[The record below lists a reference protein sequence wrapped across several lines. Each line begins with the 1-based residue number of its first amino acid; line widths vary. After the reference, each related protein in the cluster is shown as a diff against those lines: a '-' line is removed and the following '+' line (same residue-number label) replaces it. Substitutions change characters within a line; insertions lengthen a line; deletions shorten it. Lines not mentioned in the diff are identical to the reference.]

1 MMPTARRM
9 PPDDHDD
16 PASRAL
22 PSLPGLSD
30 SHALGVKV
38 GQIYEVTIADEISR
52 PVIGALGVCKLGDA
66 DMRIP
71 GAHKGERYR
80 VRVLAVG
87 VNQWTGRVE
96 ATVQK
101 LDGPL

>member
-1 MMPTARRM
+1 MHPAD
-9 PPDDHDD
+9 PDD
-16 PASRAL
+16 PASRTP
-22 PSLPGLSD
+22 PSRPVLSD
-30 SHALGVKV
+30 SSERGVTV
-38 GQIYEVTIADEISR
+38 GQIYEVTIVDEISR
-52 PVIGALGVCKLGDA
+52 PVIGANGVCKLGDA

-87 VNQWTGRVE
+87 VNQWTGRME

-101 LDGPL
+101 LEGPL

>member
-1 MMPTARRM
+1 MHPAD
-9 PPDDHDD
+9 PDDHGA
-16 PASRAL
+16 PAKSV
-22 PSLPGLSD
+22 LSD
-30 SHALGVKV
+30 SLERRVTV
-38 GQIYEVTIADEISR
+38 GHIYEVM
-52 PVIGALGVCKLGDA
+52 IGANGVCKLGDA

-80 VRVLAVG
+80 VRVLALG
-87 VNQWTGRVE
+87 VNQWTGRME

>member
-1 MMPTARRM
+1 MHPAD
-9 PPDDHDD
+9 PDDHGA
-16 PASRAL
+16 PAKSV
-22 PSLPGLSD
+22 LSD
-30 SHALGVKV
+30 SLERRVTV
-38 GQIYEVTIADEISR
+38 GHIYEVTIVDEISR
-52 PVIGALGVCKLGDA
+52 PVIGANGVCKLGDA

-80 VRVLAVG
+80 VRVLALG
-87 VNQWTGRVE
+87 VNQWTGRLE